1 MSKTNRREFLL
12 GGASLFAAP
21 LVGPLL
27 ASPVSTGSI
36 LTSPFESLPREI
48 QIEWRFCGKCNA
60 LFYNGFPTKG
70 RCSAGGAHNAQGY
83 VFHLPFNVPETPKAQ
98 IEWRF
103 CNKCF
108 VMFWNGNPR
117 KGTCAAGGIHTAQG
131 YVFTLPHD
139 IAPDGNNQDKWR
151 YCQKCM
157 GMFFDGFPS
166 KGSCPAGAAHSAYG
180 YMFVLPH
187 DILPD
192 YHTSARLN
200 TDGWAPING
209 NMDIKV
215 KQNGDYTFWG
225 RIHNS
230 GAVNIRFSLA
240 ASLTTPSGQAF
251 GFAVTG
257 KRVDG
262 TETVFGRN
270 RDHSW
275 NYSNNNPALAQ
286 HFAQL
291 GRSTLNWRLVASST
305 IQESIQNYLQN
316 LGKEAFMKMLNT
328 ANASPGAKAANFY
341 MNFILGL

>member
-1 MSKTNRREFLL
+1 MSKTDRRDFLTKSAPL
-12 GGASLFAAP
+12 MAAP
-21 LVGPLL
+21 FVMPGL
-27 ASPVSTGSI
+27 AGVVLAGSTPVN
-36 LTSPFESLPREI
+36 LEHAAAPDI
-48 QIEWRFCGKCNA
+48 QVEWRFCGKCMS
-60 LFYNGFPTKG
+60 LFYNGFPAKG
-70 RCSAGGAHNAQGY
+70 RCSAGGAHNAQGF
-83 VFHLPFNVPETPKAQ
+83 VFHLPFNTPETPKAQ

-117 KGTCAAGGIHTAQG
+117 KGVCPAGGVHTAQG
-131 YVFTLPHD
+131 YIFTLPHD
-139 IAPDGNNQDKWR
+139 IAPNGNNQDKWR

-157 GMFFDGFPS
+157 GMAFDGFPN
-166 KGSCPAGAAHSAYG
+166 KGTCPAGGVHSPYG

-187 DILPD
+187 DIQPD
-192 YHTSARLN
+192 YRTSARLN

-209 NMDIKV
+209 NMDIAV
-215 KQNGDYTFWG
+215 KQTGDYTFWG

-240 ASLTTPSGQAF
+240 ASLTTPNGQSF

-262 TETVFGRN
+262 TETIFGRN

-286 HFAQL
+286 HFGQL
-291 GRSTLNWRLVASST
+291 GRATLNWRLVASAT
-305 IQESIQNYLQN
+305 ITETITNYLQN
-316 LGKEAFMKMLNT
+316 LGKEALQKMIKE
-328 ANASPGAKAANFY
+328 ANVAPGVKLANFY
-341 MNFILGL
+341 MNIISTL

>member
-1 MSKTNRREFLL
+1 MSNPDRREFLIK
-12 GGASLFAAP
+12 SAP
-21 LVGPLL
+21 LMVAPLL
-27 ASPVSTGSI
+27 YPVFSTTIAAGSI
-36 LTSPFESLPREI
+36 PLSFEPATPPEI
-48 QIEWRFCGKCNA
+48 QVEWRFCGKCMS

-83 VFHLPFNVPETPKAQ
+83 VFHLPFNTPETPKAQ

-117 KGTCAAGGIHTAQG
+117 KGVCPSGGVHTAQG

-139 IAPDGNNQDKWR
+139 IAPNGNNQDKWR

-157 GMFFDGFPS
+157 GMVFDGFPN
-166 KGSCPAGAAHSAYG
+166 KGNCPAGGVHSPYG

-200 TDGWAPING
+200 TTGWAPIAG

-215 KQNGDYTFWG
+215 KQNGDWAFTG
-225 RIHNS
+225 HLHNS

-240 ASLTTPSGQAF
+240 ASLVAPNGQAF
-251 GFAVTG
+251 GFAVLG
-257 KRVDG
+257 KRIDG

-270 RDHSW
+270 RNHDWSIGA
-275 NYSNNNPALAQ
+275 NNPALAQ
-286 HFAQL
+286 NFAQL
-291 GRSTLNWRLVASST
+291 GRATLNWRLVASATIAETITKYLENLAKEALQKMINASNIAPGVNMAKFYLNVIST
-305 IQESIQNYLQN
+305 I
-316 LGKEAFMKMLNT
+316 
-328 ANASPGAKAANFY
+328 
-341 MNFILGL
+341 